1 MVLGKEKEGGVH
13 KTGERNEGNEEGTAE
28 LGGGE
33 RDTTRPLTVEGERG
47 MARGA
52 SS

>member
-13 KTGERNEGNEEGTAE
+13 KTGERNEGNEEGMAE

-33 RDTTRPLTVEGERG
+33 RGTTRPLTVEGERG